1 MKREIEGL
9 YAGAATRGIAWV
21 IDQVLIVVTL
31 GVVAWFVTTTYGL
44 FNIDLQNCE
53 ASSGSIWYYACVGA
67 RFGLGI
73 FAVAF
78 SPIYFIF
85 FWTLSGQTIGDAILG
100 IRVVRLDGKP
110 MTIPRSIR
118 RFIGYLVCFITLG
131 IGFLLMLI
139 DDQRQGLHDMLA
151 GTCVIYAWRG
161 EQDTQTVARLQN
173 WMTERRRPAGQEP
186 TANSKA

>member
-9 YAGAATRGIAWV
+9 YAGAATRGVAWV

-44 FNIDLQNCE
+44 FNIDIQNCE

-78 SPIYFIF
+78 FPIYFVF

-118 RFIGYLVCFITLG
+118 RFIGFLLCFITLG

-139 DDQRQGLHDMLA
+139 DNQRQGLHDTIA
-151 GTCVIYAWRG
+151 RTCVIYAWRG

-173 WMTERRRPAGQEP
+173 WMAKRRRPAGQEP

>member
-1 MKREIEGL
+1 MKSEIEGL

-31 GVVAWFVTTTYGL
+31 GVVAWFITTTYGL
-44 FNIDLQNCE
+44 FNIDIHNCE
-53 ASSGSIWYYACVGA
+53 ASYRSIWYVACEGA
-67 RFGLGI
+67 RIGLAI
-73 FAVAF
+73 FAVVF
-78 SPIYFIF
+78 SPIYLIF

-110 MTIPRSIR
+110 MTIPRGIR

-131 IGFLLMLI
+131 IGFALMLI
-139 DDQRQGLHDMLA
+139 DNQRQGLHDLIA

-161 EQDTQTVARLQN
+161 EQNTETVERLQS
-173 WMTERRRPAGQEP
+173 WMARR
-186 TANSKA
+186 KAKRAT